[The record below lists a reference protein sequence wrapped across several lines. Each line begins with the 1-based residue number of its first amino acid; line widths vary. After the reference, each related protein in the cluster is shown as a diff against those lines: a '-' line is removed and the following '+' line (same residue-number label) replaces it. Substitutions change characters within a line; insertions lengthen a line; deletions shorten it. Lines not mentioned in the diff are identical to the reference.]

1 MFSTGFGDLDTP
13 DAARHI
19 RTGKFPV
26 LIYGGCAWETFGS
39 AGFRVSPVRQP
50 THSCHPFRLATIR
63 GSFSPLDPENC
74 TMDENYLTPHIF
86 TRHKLHLHAL
96 LLENQP
102 WFSARDLGRLLRL
115 FLDERALRKLDPD
128 QHQTVQMLIH
138 GAIENTLLISE
149 SGVYALLIYHYCPE
163 YRGLR
168 EWLTHDVVPALRD
181 AQQPSSTERPILSLL
196 NWPEMSLSLLHW
208 NNQPW
213 IRLQDVPQILPDRE
227 QPQHSVNAPWWKRA
241 SRILQ
246 AF

>member
-1 MFSTGFGDLDTP
+1 
-13 DAARHI
+13 
-19 RTGKFPV
+19 
-26 LIYGGCAWETFGS
+26 
-39 AGFRVSPVRQP
+39 
-50 THSCHPFRLATIR
+50 LATIN
-63 GSFSPLDPENC
+63 GSYLSSEIWVLH
-74 TMDENYLTPHIF
+74 TMDENYLTPHVF

-96 LLENQP
+96 LLENQA

-128 QHQTVQMLIH
+128 QHQTVPMLIH

-181 AQQPSSTERPILSLL
+181 AQQPTSTERPILSLL
-196 NWPEMSLSLLHW
+196 NWPQMSLSLLHW

-213 IRLQDVPQILPDRE
+213 IRLQDVPQVLDDQE
-227 QPQHSVNAPWWKRA
+227 QARRPAVGSWWKRA
-241 SRILQ
+241 SRMLQ
-246 AF
+246 SF

>member
-1 MFSTGFGDLDTP
+1 MNSN
-13 DAARHI
+13 DAY
-19 RTGKFPV
+19 
-26 LIYGGCAWETFGS
+26 LI
-39 AGFRVSPVRQP
+39 
-50 THSCHPFRLATIR
+50 
-63 GSFSPLDPENC
+63 
-74 TMDENYLTPHIF
+74 PHVF

-128 QHQTVQMLIH
+128 QHQTVTMHIH
-138 GAIENTLLISE
+138 GCIEHTLLISE
-149 SGVYALLIYHYCPE
+149 SGVYALLVYHYCPE

-181 AQQPSSTERPILSLL
+181 AQQPTTAERPILSLL

-213 IRLQDVPQILPDRE
+213 IRLQDVPHMLPDGER
-227 QPQHSVNAPWWKRA
+227 PRRTVNAPWWKRA
-241 SRILQ
+241 SRVLQ
-246 AF
+246 SL

>member
-1 MFSTGFGDLDTP
+1 
-13 DAARHI
+13 
-19 RTGKFPV
+19 
-26 LIYGGCAWETFGS
+26 
-39 AGFRVSPVRQP
+39 
-50 THSCHPFRLATIR
+50 
-63 GSFSPLDPENC
+63 
-74 TMDENYLTPHIF
+74 MDENYLTPHVF

-102 WFSARDLGRLLRL
+102 WFCARDLGRFLRL
-115 FLDERALRKLDPD
+115 HLDERAVRKLDPD
-128 QHQTVQMLIH
+128 QRQSARMLIH
-138 GAIENTLLISE
+138 GSIENTLLISE
-149 SGVYALLIYHYCPE
+149 SGVYALLVYHYCPE

-181 AQQPSSTERPILSLL
+181 AQQPATSERPVLSLL

-213 IRLQDVPQILPDRE
+213 IRLQDVPQMLADGERT
-227 QPQHSVNAPWWKRA
+227 QRSSNTPWWKRA